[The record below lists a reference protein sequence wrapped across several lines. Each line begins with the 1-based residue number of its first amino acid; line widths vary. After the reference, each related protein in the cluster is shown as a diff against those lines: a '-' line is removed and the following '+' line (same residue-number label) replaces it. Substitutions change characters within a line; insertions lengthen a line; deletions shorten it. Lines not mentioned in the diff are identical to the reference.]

1 MLVARLLALAAVSAL
16 SSCIPWSQATFRGWP
31 DPPHKF
37 ADCSGAP
44 NGIAACF
51 ERARAMCPEG
61 YQLAEQRSD
70 PDINRHQIIVRCGPP
85 VSLEDQNIP
94 PRPHVGRKIGEP
106 KPPGQRRHWFDWW

>member
-1 MLVARLLALAAVSAL
+1 MPLRLLAVAALLALAA
-16 SSCIPWSQATFRGWP
+16 CSQATFRGWP

-44 NGIAACF
+44 NGVAACF
-51 ERARAMCPEG
+51 ERVRVLCPEG

-85 VSLEDQNIP
+85 VALEDQRIP
-94 PRPHVGRKIGEP
+94 PRPLVGRRIGEP
-106 KPPGQRRHWFDWW
+106 RPK

>member
-1 MLVARLLALAAVSAL
+1 MIPRLLALAAILAL
-16 SSCIPWSQATFRGWP
+16 AACNPASFRGWP

-44 NGIAACF
+44 NGLAACF
-51 ERARAMCPEG
+51 ERARALCPEG

-85 VSLEDQNIP
+85 LAMEEPAP
-94 PRPHVGRKIGEP
+94 PAPARTVRRAPVPAVP
-106 KPPGQRRHWFDWW
+106 K

>member
-1 MLVARLLALAAVSAL
+1 MIPRLLALAAILAL
-16 SSCIPWSQATFRGWP
+16 AACNPASFRGWP

-44 NGIAACF
+44 TGLEACF
-51 ERARAMCPEG
+51 ERARALCPEG

-85 VSLEDQNIP
+85 LAMEPAP
-94 PRPHVGRKIGEP
+94 PAPARTVRRAPAPAVP
-106 KPPGQRRHWFDWW
+106 K